1 MERDFL
7 GAIGRRER
15 LGEVKEESGK
25 PETDYFGGGGA
36 SAAMQWQF
44 PAKVGAASSA
54 FMSFRSA
61 AAREEDSKE
70 AVFDR
75 FSLSGFRPPLRPSPG
90 DAFDGAAAMKQASP
104 VLTHQRQFGFDGQVT
119 RQQFTATAHGHREQG
134 VDSYGVAA
142 AHHFPS
148 PSPSPSP
155 SPRHPVPFSQ
165 GNPMLRVQ
173 SLPNVA
179 GGSPFKNQSFAGGNS
194 VAGSTVGVYCS
205 PRDLQNPKSTQMTI
219 FYNGVVNVFDNVPVE
234 KAQELML
241 LASRASVLSP
251 PSTARKSDSP
261 ISATAKLTVPEV
273 LPARQIIVQKPEA
286 SVPLVS
292 GVSNPITIVSQAV
305 TLPRSSSSSNDSAG
319 PKSGGLPLAV
329 TPLSQASPSQPMPV
343 ATTNA
348 SAIMPRAVPQ
358 ARKAS
363 LARFLEKRKE
373 RVSSVVPYPS
383 TKSPLESSDTMGSPS
398 TPSKSSCT
406 DITPTTNNCEESL
419 YLGQPRNISFSGQ
432 EAPSTKLQI

>member
-7 GAIGRRER
+7 GAIGR
-15 LGEVKEESGK
+15 KEEAAGK
-25 PETDYFGGGGA
+25 PEEHSDYRGGGGGA

-44 PAKVGAASSA
+44 PATKVGAASSA
-54 FMSFRSA
+54 FMSFRSSAA
-61 AAREEDSKE
+61 AAREEDPKE
-70 AVFDR
+70 AAVFDR
-75 FSLSGFRPPLRPSPG
+75 FSLSGFRPPPRPSPG
-90 DAFDGAAAMKQASP
+90 DAFDGAAAMKQ
-104 VLTHQRQFGFDGQVT
+104 RQFGFNG
-119 RQQFTATAHGHREQG
+119 RQQYAAAAQHGHREQG

-142 AHHFPS
+142 PHHF
-148 PSPSPSP
+148 PSPSP
-155 SPRHPVPFSQ
+155 SPRHPVPF
-165 GNPMLRVQ
+165 GHANPMLRVH

-179 GGSPFKNQSFAGGNS
+179 GGSPYRNQSFSVGNS
-194 VAGSTVGVYCS
+194 VAGSTVGVYGG
-205 PRDLQNPKSTQMTI
+205 PRDLQNPKVTQMTI
-219 FYNGVVNVFDNVPVE
+219 FYDGLVNVFDNIPVE

-241 LASRASVLSP
+241 LASRASIPSP
-251 PSTARKSDSP
+251 PSAARKSDSP
-261 ISATAKLTVPEV
+261 ISAAAKLTVPEA
-273 LPARQIIVQKPEA
+273 LPARQIVVQKPEA

-305 TLPRSSSSSNDSAG
+305 TLPKSSSSSNDSAG

-329 TPLSQASPSQPMPV
+329 TPLSQASPSQPIPV

-373 RVSSVVPYPS
+373 RVSSVAPYPS
-383 TKSPLESSDTMGSPS
+383 SKSPLESSDTIGSPS

-406 DITPTTNNCEESL
+406 DITPSTNNCEDSL
-419 YLGQPRNISFSGQ
+419 CLGQPRNISFSSQ
-432 EAPSTKLQI
+432 EPPSTKLQI

>member
-7 GAIGRRER
+7 GAIGRREM
-15 LGEVKEESGK
+15 VKEEAGR
-25 PETDYFGGGGA
+25 PEHPDYLGGGGGAA

-61 AAREEDSKE
+61 AREEDSKE

-75 FSLSGFRPPLRPSPG
+75 FSLSGFRPPPRRPSPG
-90 DAFDGAAAMKQASP
+90 DASP
-104 VLTHQRQFGFDGQVT
+104 VIAHQRQFGFDGQVS
-119 RQQFTATAHGHREQG
+119 RQQYAAAAHGHREQG

-142 AHHFPS
+142 AH
-148 PSPSPSP
+148 
-155 SPRHPVPFSQ
+155 RHPVPFGQ
-165 GNPMLRVQ
+165 ANPMLRVQ

-179 GGSPFKNQSFAGGNS
+179 GGSPYKNQPFTVGSP
-194 VAGSTVGVYCS
+194 VAGSTVGVYGGT
-205 PRDLQNPKSTQMTI
+205 RDLQNPKSRQMTI
-219 FYNGVVNVFDNVPVE
+219 FYDGAVNVFDNVPVE
-234 KAQELML
+234 KAQELVL
-241 LASRASVLSP
+241 LASRASILSP
-251 PSTARKSDSP
+251 PSVARKSDSP
-261 ISATAKLTVPEV
+261 IPATAKLAVPEV

-286 SVPLVS
+286 SVPHVS
-292 GVSNPITIVSQAV
+292 VVSNPVTIVSQAV
-305 TLPRSSSSSNDSAG
+305 TLPKSSSSSNDSAG

-329 TPLSQASPSQPMPV
+329 TPLSQAAPSQPTQV
-343 ATTNA
+343 ANTNA

-383 TKSPLESSDTMGSPS
+383 SKSPLESSDTMGSPS
-398 TPSKSSCT
+398 TPSKSSCM
-406 DITPTTNNCEESL
+406 DITPSTNNCEESL
-419 YLGQPRNISFSGQ
+419 CLGQPRNISFSSQ
-432 EAPSTKLQI
+432 EPPSTKLQI